1 MSYGTLS
8 KNPINHYNK
17 IYYTIGRTTFEPIHV
32 FKTNP
37 NSERIAPAVCL
48 TDSKKHLSEMNPPTA
63 VIGSTANVMAK
74 TNGNVMAS
82 RKASGTS
89 FYGIYYVNNELYQDG
104 ESCNTNTVNC
114 GFRGYPCFCIKNDG
128 HSLVPFMYV
137 NWRFCALTNSR

>member
-37 NSERIAPAVCL
+37 KSESIAPAVCL

-74 TNGNVMAS
+74 TNGNVMQYNNNT
-82 RKASGTS
+82 GTA
-89 FYGIYYVNNELYQDG
+89 FYGIYY
-104 ESCNTNTVNC
+104 
-114 GFRGYPCFCIKNDG
+114 
-128 HSLVPFMYV
+128 SL
-137 NWRFCALTNSR
+137 LT

>member
-37 NSERIAPAVCL
+37 NSESIAPAVCL

-63 VIGSTANVMAK
+63 VIGNCFICICASCQF
-74 TNGNVMAS
+74 S
-82 RKASGTS
+82 RKKMRQILAPKRPSS
-89 FYGIYYVNNELYQDG
+89 
-104 ESCNTNTVNC
+104 
-114 GFRGYPCFCIKNDG
+114 P
-128 HSLVPFMYV
+128 
-137 NWRFCALTNSR
+137 

>member
-8 KNPINHYNK
+8 KNPIKHYNK

-37 NSERIAPAVCL
+37 NSESIAPAVCL

-74 TNGNVMAS
+74 TMLITSYIRMVNRAIPTLSIAVSEAIPVSALKMMA
-82 RKASGTS
+82 
-89 FYGIYYVNNELYQDG
+89 VL
-104 ESCNTNTVNC
+104 
-114 GFRGYPCFCIKNDG
+114 
-128 HSLVPFMYV
+128 
-137 NWRFCALTNSR
+137 

>member
-37 NSERIAPAVCL
+37 NSESIAPAVCL

-74 TNGNVMAS
+74 LAHGLADDMLTTTVLAS
-82 RKASGTS
+82 RAPKIIAPAMNTAM
-89 FYGIYYVNNELYQDG
+89 YENPVTQDNI
-104 ESCNTNTVNC
+104 E
-114 GFRGYPCFCIKNDG
+114 
-128 HSLVPFMYV
+128 
-137 NWRFCALTNSR
+137 